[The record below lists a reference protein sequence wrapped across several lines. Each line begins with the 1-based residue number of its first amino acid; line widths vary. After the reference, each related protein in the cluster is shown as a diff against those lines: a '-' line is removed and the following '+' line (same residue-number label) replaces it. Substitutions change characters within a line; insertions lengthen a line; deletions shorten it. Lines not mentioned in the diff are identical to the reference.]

1 MSSRPWPPGEV
12 VRERE
17 TFRYDPALIINAVP
31 NSPSKLIPSSELCAS
46 SDAILTAFCQLAAL
60 RLNTT
65 RALISL
71 FDRSNQYV
79 VAEATQDLRLLP
91 NASLAQNDPG
101 LWLCGTR
108 FPRSFGV
115 CERVLVAPSNEQPS
129 RDPAV
134 NSNSSIPVT
143 VISDLRT
150 DDLLC
155 HRPYCHSWPNNR
167 FYAGVPL
174 KTTKG
179 INIGVLCV
187 FDCQPRSGLD
197 EPANNILRDL
207 AQAIMTHL
215 EERRVTE
222 RYRQADRVTRGIQ
235 RFFHGRA
242 SQADMRDDQLL
253 ATEPRLHTPGA
264 DSSAQSHHST
274 DSRPRVDRL
283 KSTCT
288 SAADIMRDALEV
300 DGLMLLDA
308 SYSRRSNLVSPST
321 SPRSSTQNKESIQAQ
336 ANKQTLNG
344 GNNTMC
350 PVLSSSVAAEA
361 KCDGN
366 SYFGHETLSV
376 AVLTKL
382 LRYYPRGTIWNFEAG
397 QDDSSEVHSDDS
409 SVDAT
414 DESPVA
420 PESGKTC
427 PVSSVESPCCPGQ
440 LRRRQELRKEVLK
453 MLPDAKSVA
462 FFPVW
467 DAQKRRWF
475 AGGFAYSV
483 KPSRVFSPK
492 RELSYLRAFGTV
504 LMAEVSS
511 MRERETER
519 SKLGVLDSISH
530 ELRSPLHGIILGAGL
545 LRGTRL
551 DYSQQEALLSV
562 EACSRTLLDAID
574 QILDWTKINRFTSS
588 LTKDTNYTY
597 SDVDSRTLRSSREN
611 SVEASMMN
619 IASRVD
625 LPNLVEEV
633 VESIHAGHEFQKLSL
648 GQKSDLC
655 NGRVR
660 VSIHFSPSP
669 AWKFH
674 VQAGAIRRIIMN
686 ILGNSLKFTT
696 SGFIHVQVEQ
706 LDMPSPPAGSD
717 VRLVRLAITDT
728 GCGIDKDFL
737 SHEIFT
743 PFSQQDNMDAGTGL
757 GLSVVRRIVQAMK
770 GTVDVQSTS
779 GVGTTVQ
786 VDLPLKC
793 AEAPELVAT
802 EDAYKTW
809 DSELTDG
816 HLKRL
821 EGLKVSL
828 VGFQDCLDNDPVLYN
843 IPTEKE
849 IVSSTCQQWLG
860 LDPIDSVDVQG
871 ISPDIV
877 LCNDRSFDNAA
888 STMRYNNSTPV
899 IVFCQNAV
907 MARKRTV
914 ANNLDRGLNAQ
925 NVFFTHQP
933 IGPRRLG
940 KLVLRSITKH
950 PKQQLCLRNRPGNE
964 RSVALGQNPPTPPAV
979 NGENSNVFSEDLS
992 LYSTTPNWY
1001 LPQQLPRSPLATPSE
1016 KPDPMCA
1023 EPRTSER
1030 LFLLVDD
1037 NPINLKML
1045 VVFMKK
1051 LNLPYRTATD
1061 GQQAVDKYREN
1072 PKGFICVFMDISMPV
1087 MNGFE
1092 ATRAI
1097 RKIETGAPAPRCA
1110 VFALTGLASQEAQQ
1124 EAILSGIDLFLTK
1137 PIKLVE
1143 IRQIL
1148 ETKHLT
1154 DV

>member
-1 MSSRPWPPGEV
+1 MSSMLWPPGEV

-31 NSPSKLIPSSELCAS
+31 NSPTNLIPSDELSAS

-91 NASLAQNDPG
+91 NASLTQNDPG

-115 CERVLVAPSNEQPS
+115 CERVLVAPVNEQLSCNPS
-129 RDPAV
+129 V
-134 NSNSSIPVT
+134 NSNPNIPVT
-143 VISDLRT
+143 VISDLRA

-187 FDCQPRSGLD
+187 FDSQPRSGLD

-274 DSRPRVDRL
+274 DNRHREDRL
-283 KSTCT
+283 KSTCA

-308 SYSRRSNLVSPST
+308 SHSRR
-321 SPRSSTQNKESIQAQ
+321 STQNKESIQAQ
-336 ANKQTLNG
+336 DNKQTLHG
-344 GNNTMC
+344 GDNALC

-366 SYFGHETLSV
+366 SYFGHSTLSV
-376 AVLTKL
+376 AVIKKL
-382 LRYYPRGTIWNFEAG
+382 LRYYPRGTIWNFETG

-409 SVDAT
+409 SVEAA
-414 DESPVA
+414 DESPVISQ
-420 PESGKTC
+420 SGKTS
-427 PVSSVESPCCPGQ
+427 PVSSVESTCSPGQ

-462 FFPVW
+462 LFPVW
-467 DAQKRRWF
+467 DAQKQRWF

-511 MRERETER
+511 MREREIER

-551 DYSQQEALLSV
+551 DYSQEEALLSV

-655 NGRVR
+655 NRRVR

-706 LDMPSPPAGSD
+706 LDMPCPPAGSD

-757 GLSVVRRIVQAMK
+757 GLSVVRRIVQAME

-793 AEAPELVAT
+793 AEAPELAT
-802 EDAYKTW
+802 TDDVHKTW
-809 DSELTDG
+809 DSELTDA
-816 HLKRL
+816 HLERL

-828 VGFQDCLDNDPVLYN
+828 VGFHDCLDKGSVLCN
-843 IPTEKE
+843 VPSQKE
-849 IVSSTCQQWLG
+849 IISSTCQQWLG
-860 LDPIDSVDVQG
+860 LDLVDSMDDQS

-877 LCNDRSFDNAA
+877 LCDDRSFDNATSA
-888 STMRYNNSTPV
+888 MTNNSSTPL
-899 IVFCQNAV
+899 IVVCQNAV

-914 ANNLDRGLNAQ
+914 ANNLDRTLSAQ
-925 NVFFTHQP
+925 NIFFTHQP
-933 IGPRRLG
+933 R
-940 KLVLRSITKH
+940 
-950 PKQQLCLRNRPGNE
+950 QGNE

-979 NGENSNVFSEDLS
+979 NGENSNVFSQDLS
-992 LYSTTPNWY
+992 LYPPTPNWY

-1023 EPRTSER
+1023 EPSTSER

-1045 VVFMKK
+1045 VVIMKK
-1051 LNLPYRTATD
+1051 LNLPYCTATD
-1061 GQQAVDKYREN
+1061 GQQAVVKYREN
-1072 PKGFICVFMDISMPV
+1072 PKGFRCVFMDISMPV

-1097 RKIETGAPAPRCA
+1097 RKIETGAAAPRCA

-1137 PIKLVE
+1137 PIKLAE

-1148 ETKHLT
+1148 ETKHLI

>member
-1 MSSRPWPPGEV
+1 MDKTVNGQRQPPSPATKILSSWAVDRDSRSLVFISIMSSRPWPPGEV
-12 VRERE
+12 IRERE

-31 NSPSKLIPSSELCAS
+31 NSPSNLIPFSELCAS

-134 NSNSSIPVT
+134 NSNPSIP
-143 VISDLRT
+143 
-150 DDLLC
+150 
-155 HRPYCHSWPNNR
+155 
-167 FYAGVPL
+167 
-174 KTTKG
+174 
-179 INIGVLCV
+179 
-187 FDCQPRSGLD
+187 
-197 EPANNILRDL
+197 
-207 AQAIMTHL
+207 
-215 EERRVTE
+215 
-222 RYRQADRVTRGIQ
+222 
-235 RFFHGRA
+235 
-242 SQADMRDDQLL
+242 ADMRDDQLL

-283 KSTCT
+283 KSTCA

-321 SPRSSTQNKESIQAQ
+321 SPRSSTRNKESTQAQ
-336 ANKQTLNG
+336 ANTQTLHR

-376 AVLTKL
+376 AVLKKL

-420 PESGKTC
+420 PESGKTS
-427 PVSSVESPCCPGQ
+427 PVSSVESPCSPGQ

-483 KPSRVFSPK
+483 KSSRVFSPR

-511 MRERETER
+511 MRERETQR

-574 QILDWTKINRFTSS
+574 QILDWTKINRFSSS
-588 LTKDTNYTY
+588 LTKDANYAY
-597 SDVDSRTLRSSREN
+597 NDIDSRTVRSSREN

-633 VESIHAGHEFQKLSL
+633 IESIHAGHEFQKLSL
-648 GQKSDLC
+648 GQKNDLC

-660 VSIHFSPSP
+660 VSVHFSPSP
-669 AWKFH
+669 VWKFH

-696 SGFIHVQVEQ
+696 SGFIHIQVDQ
-706 LDMPSPPAGSD
+706 LDMPSTPAGSD
-717 VRLVRLAITDT
+717 VRL
-728 GCGIDKDFL
+728 
-737 SHEIFT
+737 E
-743 PFSQQDNMDAGTGL
+743 DNMDAGTGL

-802 EDAYKTW
+802 DDVYKTW
-809 DSELTDG
+809 ESELTDG

-849 IVSSTCQQWLG
+849 IISSTCQQWLG
-860 LDPIDSVDVQG
+860 LDPIDSVDDQG

-877 LCNDRSFDNAA
+877 LCDDRSFDNAA

-940 KLVLRSITKH
+940 NLVLRSVTKH
-950 PKQQLCLRNRPGNE
+950 PKQQLRLRNRPGNE

-1023 EPRTSER
+1023 KPRTSER

-1097 RKIETGAPAPRCA
+1097 RKIENGAAAPRCA

-1143 IRQIL
+1143 IRQNL
-1148 ETKHLT
+1148 ETKHLI